1 MHRSCYTDAH
11 IRELA
16 GPRSYERGLGYVNA
30 VSGLRAEAGRIT
42 ATVQGTERY
51 RVILDAGDRLRAT
64 CDCPYGEDGH
74 FCKHCVAVALLT
86 LRQPGRLTALR
97 EEAAARDITLRT
109 WLDGLGRDQLR
120 ALLKERLAEDPD
132 FKEALSLRAALA
144 DGDTKAVCA
153 DIAALLDPADFS
165 QYGYIAY
172 EDAHGYAA
180 RVTRAAEAIK
190 GLATTGRGAAAV
202 DAARAAI
209 SRLTGVYESADDS
222 AGCIGDAAA
231 ELERAHRDACVAAPP
246 DPDETARWLLD
257 RCLGDDAAYLEIEP
271 ADYRGIL
278 GVQGL
283 ATLRAL
289 GAEALNR
296 NPTGRAEKHLMK
308 SLARAAADLDELIA
322 LHATDLHP
330 NGCTHLLIAGELDA
344 AGRADEAFQR
354 AERGLH
360 HAAAGAEPVHR
371 GLVDYVADRY
381 AHHGCT
387 ADALTVR
394 RDHFRADRSL
404 HTYRAL
410 RTAARADNAWHTERP
425 PALELLR
432 TDAEEGRRARWGG
445 GTVLIDALI
454 DDDDPDAAWT
464 AAQDWAQPAQWLK
477 LADHSAATRPADA
490 LAVYLRAVEE
500 RCRYTGDGNYAE
512 IADLLSKA
520 RACHEAL
527 GTLDDFTTHLAAL
540 RTGQKRKR
548 NLIRILDQRGL

>member
-1 MHRSCYTDAH
+1 M
-11 IRELA
+11 
-16 GPRSYERGLGYVNA
+16 
-30 VSGLRAEAGRIT
+30 
-42 ATVQGTERY
+42 
-51 RVILDAGDRLRAT
+51 
-64 CDCPYGEDGH
+64 
-74 FCKHCVAVALLT
+74 
-86 LRQPGRLTALR
+86 
-97 EEAAARDITLRT
+97 
-109 WLDGLGRDQLR
+109 
-120 ALLKERLAEDPD
+120 
-132 FKEALSLRAALA
+132 
-144 DGDTKAVCA
+144 
-153 DIAALLDPADFS
+153 
-165 QYGYIAY
+165 
-172 EDAHGYAA
+172 
-180 RVTRAAEAIK
+180 
-190 GLATTGRGAAAV
+190 
-202 DAARAAI
+202 
-209 SRLTGVYESADDS
+209 
-222 AGCIGDAAA
+222 
-231 ELERAHRDACVAAPP
+231 
-246 DPDETARWLLD
+246 
-257 RCLGDDAAYLEIEP
+257 
-271 ADYRGIL
+271 
-278 GVQGL
+278 
-283 ATLRAL
+283 
-289 GAEALNR
+289 
-296 NPTGRAEKHLMK
+296 
-308 SLARAAADLDELIA
+308 
-322 LHATDLHP
+322 
-330 NGCTHLLIAGELDA
+330 
-344 AGRADEAFQR
+344 
-354 AERGLH
+354 
-360 HAAAGAEPVHR
+360 
-371 GLVDYVADRY
+371 ADRY

-520 RACHEAL
+520 RACHEVL